1 MRHPAHLPL
10 FFVVDEALYR
20 FRYEVISIS
29 VVPSVCTG
37 GRPHNLHRAAVII
50 LLRKPV
56 DPLLVVEVVL
66 IRVS

>member
-37 GRPHNLHRAAVII
+37 GRPHKLHRTAVVIF
-50 LLRKPV
+50 LSQPV
-56 DPLLVVEVVL
+56 DPLLMVEVVL
-66 IRVS
+66 I